1 MTAGALRRCAWG
13 AAARCARAVG
23 AACFAV
29 ALGGCESPPP
39 PVPFTPVTTV
49 KLLMSDVIEPAA
61 DRYWDAV
68 GSVSDKNGVTEH
80 APRTDEE
87 WTAVRASATVVA
99 ESGNLLMMEPRAL
112 DRGEWM
118 ALARAM
124 VTAGVRARAAAEA
137 RDTKRVFDAGA
148 DLYETCSGCHAKYLV
163 PVTSAASSPASSP
176 AASPAAGAAASPAAR
191 PPQ

>member
-99 ESGNLLMMEPRAL
+99 ESGNLLMMAPRAL

>member
-1 MTAGALRRCAWG
+1 MTAGALRRRAWG

-87 WTAVRASATVVA
+87 WAAVRASATVVA

-163 PVTSAASSPASSP
+163 PVTSAASGPASSP